1 MQLTPAELSDL
12 FDMLRAREAPRAE
25 PEGVGALMKT
35 LESTLQETREANQ
48 LRNTVE
54 VLSERVQAVEHR
66 PPDRQPANAEEPFSP
81 LMLNELIDNID
92 EAVICTDLTGDIVLC
107 NRQASVLGLV
117 AMPSSGN
124 QMTREFEEDID
135 GPRDDFATWD
145 SLIERVTVKTSSGRR
160 LAMTKKTAPIQ
171 DENGQTVA
179 FANIYRDM
187 TQATLLREEQLR
199 SSKLETL
206 EMIAGGVAHDI
217 NNMLT
222 SILANLSLL
231 EPKRTGV
238 DRDPVV
244 WHPTGSTPVPMSD
257 APEDLKE
264 KRHPEQDLLDDVRSA
279 ALQCA
284 ALTKQLLGFSK
295 QQHNT
300 LEVCSLEEL
309 VRDTVGFTMR
319 GSQCTWVMEVD
330 ENIPMVEVNKVQI
343 SRVIQNLLINACE
356 SMEQSGGQVAIRLG
370 GAEAPDFSAPRR
382 NPVVRLSIQDHGCGM
397 EPAHLARVFDP
408 HFSSKPDGN
417 GLGLAV
423 SYAIIK
429 HHDGQLSAESMTGEG
444 TIFHVDLPASTHTP
458 TPQVPISA
466 DEAELQRLTG
476 RILLVESDTQVLESI
491 GRLLTR
497 IGLEVSYAR
506 DGHQALALFED
517 AQARGSS
524 YCATI
529 LDLALQGDLSAD
541 QTLDR
546 LKSVDPDVLAV
557 ASSNHAMGGAQ
568 SQMAGFCA
576 TLSKPYDISDLGS
589 TLGAVLDKRP

>member
-1 MQLTPAELSDL
+1 M
-12 FDMLRAREAPRAE
+12 R
-25 PEGVGALMKT
+25 T

-66 PPDRQPANAEEPFSP
+66 PPDRPLTGAAEPFSP

-92 EAVICTDLTGDIVLC
+92 EAVICTDLSGDIVLC

-117 AMPSSGN
+117 AMPSKGE
-124 QMTREFEEDID
+124 QMASQFEEEVN

-145 SLIERVTVKTSSGRR
+145 SLIERVTVKTDSGRR

-171 DENGQTVA
+171 DENGRTVA

-231 EPKRTGV
+231 EPKRTGA
-238 DRDPVV
+238 DREPVV
-244 WHPTGSTPVPMSD
+244 WHPSGSTPVPMSD
-257 APEDLKE
+257 APDEIKD
-264 KRHPEQDLLDDVRSA
+264 KRHPEQDLLDDVRTA

-300 LEVCSLEEL
+300 LEVCSMEEL

-319 GSQCTWVMEVD
+319 GSPCTWVMEVD

-356 SMEQSGGQVAIRLG
+356 SMTSGGQVAVRLG
-370 GAEAPDFSAPRR
+370 SAETPDFSAPRQI
-382 NPVVRLSIQDHGCGM
+382 PSVRLSIQDRGCGM
-397 EPAHLARVFDP
+397 EASHLARVFDP

-429 HHDGQLSAESMTGEG
+429 HHDGQLTAESVVDEG
-444 TIFHVDLPASTHTP
+444 TIFHVDLPASTHTL